1 MMVESKF
8 INGILIRTPHAIST
22 TYTIALS
29 HYNGYDRRSLD
40 ENY

>member
-8 INGILIRTPHAIST
+8 INEFLIRTPHAISA

-29 HYNGYDRRSLD
+29 RYNGYDRHSLD

>member
-8 INGILIRTPHAIST
+8 INEILIRTPHAISA
-22 TYTIALS
+22 TYTIAS
-29 HYNGYDRRSLD
+29 SRYNGYDRHSLD